1 MVIKWKGPAQHLD
14 RVLVNPGDVIDTAE
28 LGIPDAAAK
37 VWIRDGDAE
46 EVKHRKAAK
55 KDGGEEV

>member
-14 RVLVNPGDVIDTAE
+14 RGIARPGDVIDTAE
-28 LGIPDAAAK
+28 RGIPDEAAK

-46 EVKHRKAAK
+46 EVKKTKAAGK
-55 KDGGEEV
+55 SGSVE

>member
-14 RVLVNPGDVIDTAE
+14 RALAKPGDVIDTAE

-37 VWIRDGDAE
+37 VWIRDGDAV
-46 EVKHRKAAK
+46 EVKQRKAAHS
-55 KDGGEEV
+55 GEEV